1 MLKIVRNIA
10 KVSLSTVLSRILGV
24 LRDGLM
30 VAALGA
36 GLGSSA
42 FILAFTFPNLFR
54 RLLGEGALT
63 SAVVPVLS
71 KRLQAQDRSAAY
83 GVLNQVLSRLACS
96 LCLLV
101 LVGCCGFY
109 GLSHVDQLS
118 ERWQLCAQL
127 AVWTF
132 PYVGFICLSA
142 LAVAALNVLGR
153 FGAGAVSPILLNLSL
168 IAATIY
174 GIVWELSLHQRLLC
188 MALGV
193 LLGGAIQL
201 LLPSWD
207 LYRQGWRP
215 SLRFEQSHDY
225 RKVRELFLPGLLGAG
240 VVQLNLVL
248 SRFLAYSLD
257 EHAVSILF
265 LASRLME
272 LPLGVGTLAITTVF
286 FPLLARSVTMTHHDA
301 FQSVFLKG
309 MRMVLSLS
317 IAAAAGLYVLREDLV
332 RLLFEWGAFGGQ
344 ETALTAPL
352 VGMYA
357 ACIPLY
363 SCAGFCLRAL
373 HAQQEM
379 KWPVRVA
386 GICLLVNLI
395 GGWICMQFLGVM
407 GLAFASFLAALVQAA
422 LMLLGLAKLEL
433 SIRWQSLGRPLMHA
447 LVAALLMGLICQ
459 GGLLLLDSLTLS
471 DKAAALLAVVCSVPL
486 GVLTYLVVLR
496 LFQAEV
502 VIELFQGMSRSLR

>member
-1 MLKIVRNIA
+1 MLRIVRNIA
-10 KVSLSTVLSRILGV
+10 KVSLSTIVSRILGLV
-24 LRDGLM
+24 RD
-30 VAALGA
+30 AFIFSALGA

-54 RLLGEGALT
+54 RLFGEGALT

-71 KRLQAQDRSAAY
+71 KSLQTRGRPAAY
-83 GVLNQVLSRLACS
+83 GVLNQVLSRLFIL
-96 LCLLV
+96 LCALV
-101 LVGCCGFY
+101 LTGCCAFY
-109 GLSHVDQLS
+109 GLSHADSLS
-118 ERWQLCAQL
+118 ERWQLCAEL

-142 LAVAALNVLGR
+142 LAVAILNVLGR
-153 FGAGAVSPILLNLSL
+153 FGAGAVSPILLNLSM
-168 IAATIY
+168 IATTAF
-174 GIVWELSLHQRLLC
+174 GIVCDLPSHQLLLC
-188 MALGV
+188 MTLGV
-193 LLGGAIQL
+193 LLGGFTQL
-201 LLPSWD
+201 LLPGLD

-215 SLRFEQSHDY
+215 ILCFEQSHDY
-225 RKVRELFLPGLLGAG
+225 RKILVLFVPSLLGAG

-248 SRFLAYSLD
+248 SRFLAYSLED
-257 EHAVSILF
+257 HAVSILF

-286 FPLLARSVTMTHHDA
+286 FPLLANSASRGDRNT

-344 ETALTAPL
+344 ETALTTPL

-379 KWPVRVA
+379 RWPVRVA

-395 GGWICMQFLGVM
+395 GGWIFMQFMGVM
-407 GLAFASFLAALVQAA
+407 GLAFASLLAACVQAA
-422 LMLLGLAKLEL
+422 LMLHGVAKSKLL
-433 SIRWQSLGRPLMHA
+433 IRWQQLGRPLMHA
-447 LVAALLMGLICQ
+447 LVAALVMGLICQ
-459 GGLLLLDSLTLS
+459 GVLMLLNAVVLIGKTSS
-471 DKAAALLAVVCSVPL
+471 LLAVACIVPV
-486 GVLTYLVVLR
+486 GVLTYLLVLR
-496 LFQAEV
+496 FFRSEV
-502 VIELFQGMSRSLR
+502 ILELFQGTSQS

>member
-63 SAVVPVLS
+63 SAIVPVLS
-71 KRLQAQDRSAAY
+71 KSLQAEDRLAAY
-83 GVLNQVLSRLACS
+83 GVLNQVLSRLACFLS
-96 LCLLV
+96 MLV

-109 GLSHVDQLS
+109 GLSHVDQLT

-153 FGAGAVSPILLNLSL
+153 FGAGAFSPILLNLSL
-168 IAATIY
+168 IVATIY
-174 GIVWELSLHQRLLC
+174 GIVCELPLHQRLLC

-193 LLGGAIQL
+193 LLGGAMQL
-201 LLPSWD
+201 LVPSWD

-248 SRFLAYSLD
+248 SRFLAYSLED
-257 EHAVSILF
+257 HAVSILF

-272 LPLGVGTLAITTVF
+272 LPLGVGTLAITTVY
-286 FPLLARSVTMTHHDA
+286 FPLLARSVTMTEHAA

-309 MRMVLSLS
+309 MRLVLSLS
-317 IAAAAGLYVLREDLV
+317 IAAAVGLYVIREELV
-332 RLLFEWGAFGGQ
+332 RLLFEWGAFGRSD
-344 ETALTAPL
+344 TALTAPL
-352 VGMYA
+352 VGIYA

-379 KWPVRVA
+379 RWPVRVA

-395 GGWICMQFLGVM
+395 GGWVCMQFMGVM
-407 GLAFASFLAALVQAA
+407 GLAFASLLAACAQAA
-422 LMLLGLAKLEL
+422 LMMYGVVKLKLL
-433 SIRWQSLGRPLMHA
+433 IRWQQLARPLMHA
-447 LVAALLMGLICQ
+447 LVAALVMGLICQ
-459 GGLLLLDSLTLS
+459 GALLLLNTFALS
-471 DKAAALLAVVCSVPL
+471 GKASALLAVACIVPL
-486 GVLTYLVVLR
+486 GVLTYLSVLR
-496 LFQAEV
+496 LFRSEV
-502 VIELFQGMSRSLR
+502 VLELFQ